1 MAAKNN
7 SGNGRRNFYTISY
20 GKLSTR
26 VKEITEEVTPITE
39 ADLKSATTNVENL
52 DLRNKYV
59 EKSGDFP
66 YVVFYD
72 TIEGQIQSV
81 AKSEFDQGVSLHIEV
96 LDSDNELST
105 VQVRFYS
112 KYAENLLNRLTG
124 LKSTGAT
131 VALTPYAIPSEFT
144 TDDGKK
150 VKLYNQG
157 VSVKVNGEKVEVGYK
172 NDSDKLP
179 KTQQFKNAQ
188 GKTETSRVERIDFL
202 FNEVASKFKD
212 VEKQEPVKK
221 DEPKP
226 VADAGD
232 VADDDLP
239 F

>member
-7 SGNGRRNFYTISY
+7 NGNGRRNFYTISY

-26 VKEITEEVTPITE
+26 VKELTEGVEAITE
-39 ADLKSATTNVENL
+39 ADLKSATTNVDNL

-59 EKSGDFP
+59 EKTGDFP

-72 TIEGQIQSV
+72 TIEGKIQSV
-81 AKSEFDQGVSLHIEV
+81 AKSEFDQGVSLHLEL
-96 LDSDNELST
+96 LDSDDELST

-112 KYAENLLNRLTG
+112 KYAENLLNRLSN
-124 LKSTGAT
+124 LKGADAT
-131 VALTPYAIPSEFT
+131 VSLTPYAIPSEFT
-144 TDDGKK
+144 TPEGKK

-157 VSVKVNGEKVEVGYK
+157 VSVKVNGEKLEVAFK
-172 NDSDKLP
+172 NDDTKLP

-188 GKTETSRVERIDFL
+188 GKTETSRVDRIEFL

-212 VEKQEPVKK
+212 VEKQEPTKK

-226 VADAGD
+226 VTDAGD